1 MTGTIK
7 FFDRKKGWGFVTDS
21 NNKDVFVHHSN
32 IAVTEGFRT
41 LYKNDIVEFDIEV
54 DDNGKEHAIN
64 VTPIATMKM
73 IKKAIGEHSIYVEE
87 CKNGLGMKCYMVGV
101 MIDPNIETIS
111 TEQGKFIKIN
121 GCGRL
126 DTEGLAG

>member
-1 MTGTIK
+1 MTGTVK

-21 NNKDVFVHHSN
+21 DNKDVFVHYSN
-32 IAVTEGFRT
+32 IVVTKGFRT

-73 IKKAIGEHSIYVEE
+73 IKKAIEEHSIYVEE
-87 CKNGLGMKCYMVGV
+87 CKNGFGMKCYMVGV
-101 MIDPNIETIS
+101 MIDPNLETIS

-121 GCGRL
+121 GYTGL